1 MTSSDNTAAEFAAIV
16 GARVRDLRKA
26 RGMSLGELAKA
37 TGLGKGTLSELESGR
52 RNPTL
57 ATLFAITTALGV
69 PISAAL
75 PVTEESAGAGEPIRG
90 DAIEAT
96 LVERFT
102 DVSAVTEVYR
112 VQVMAGREQDSAPH
126 ASGVT
131 EHWIVYAGVLELG
144 PAEAMVRL

>member
-1 MTSSDNTAAEFAAIV
+1 
-16 GARVRDLRKA
+16 
-26 RGMSLGELAKA
+26 
-37 TGLGKGTLSELESGR
+37 
-52 RNPTL
+52 
-57 ATLFAITTALGV
+57 V

-144 PAEAMVRL
+144 PAEAMVRLAPGESTSFRADVPHRYRASSEGDVAATLVVRYPV